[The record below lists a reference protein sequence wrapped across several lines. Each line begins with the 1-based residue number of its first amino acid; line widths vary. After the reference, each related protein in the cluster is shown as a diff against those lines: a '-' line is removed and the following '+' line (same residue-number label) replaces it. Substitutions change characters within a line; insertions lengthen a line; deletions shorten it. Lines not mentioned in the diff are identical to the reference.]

1 MDAVK
6 VKKER
11 GLFLKLILYAI
22 PIMLTGLLQ
31 LLYNTADQIVVGQF
45 SGDENALA
53 AVGSSSAL
61 NGLIAGF
68 CIGITSGS
76 NVIIAQFI
84 GAKNGEGVSKAV
96 HTSMTF
102 SLIIGICVCA
112 LGLAVAKPMHLLL
125 GTMPDVFDDALLYTI
140 IIIAGVPAVSVYN
153 FGAVVFRAAG
163 DSKTPFI
170 ILALSGLLNIAFNLF
185 FVIVCKM
192 GVEGVAIATI
202 IAQYV
207 SAIVVVILIM
217 RLKDD
222 RKFSLSKMRIDGK
235 LLKRIL
241 VIGVPSAVQGS
252 LFAVSNMILQS
263 SVNMLGDSY
272 GSASVVTGNTI
283 GTTLEGYTY
292 VLTNSFYHSTVTYVG
307 QYYGARDTK
316 NIKRTLIY
324 SLIQSAV
331 VGVVVSWIIIAFSTP
346 LTMIFVNANES
357 NVADVLKYAGERIFI
372 TQSLYFTVG
381 VMEVLT
387 GYLRALGRSLVPMF
401 SSVFSVCV
409 VRVAWAF
416 LVFPISAFY
425 SITGLYLIYP
435 ISWILCSILHFI
447 TILVVNKK
455 VFAKEKKENLQ
466 EQVA

>member
-11 GLFLKLILYAI
+11 GLYLKLILYAI

-53 AVGSSSAL
+53 AVGSSAAL
-61 NGLIAGF
+61 NSLIAGF
-68 CIGITSGS
+68 CIGLTSGS

-102 SLIIGICVCA
+102 SLVIGLCVCA

-125 GTMPDVFDDALLYTI
+125 GTMPDVFDDALLYTVI
-140 IIIAGVPAVSVYN
+140 IMAGVPAVSVYN
-153 FGAVVFRAAG
+153 FGAVAFRAAG

-170 ILALSGLLNIAFNLF
+170 ILALTGILNVGFNLF

-207 SAIVVVILIM
+207 SAITVVILLI

-222 RKFSLSKMRIDGK
+222 RKFSFTKMRIDGN

-241 VIGVPSAVQGS
+241 VIGVPSAVQSS
-252 LFAVSNMILQS
+252 LFAISNMILQS

-292 VLTNSFYHSTVTYVG
+292 VLTNAFYHASVTYVG
-307 QYYGARDTK
+307 QFYGARDIK

-324 SLIQSAV
+324 TLIQSTI
-331 VGVVVSWIIIAFSTP
+331 VGIVISWLIIALSGP
-346 LTMIFVNANES
+346 LTLVFVNAGEANLNE
-357 NVADVLKYAGERIFI
+357 VIKYAFERIFI
-372 TQSLYFTVG
+372 TQCLYFTVG

-387 GYLRALGRSLVPMF
+387 GYLRALGRSLIPMF
-401 SSVFSVCV
+401 SSVFSICV

-416 LVFPISAFY
+416 LIFPLPVFY
-425 SITGLYLIYP
+425 SLTGLYMVYP
-435 ISWILCSILHFI
+435 ISWILCSILHLI

-455 VFAKEKKENLQ
+455 VFAKESVENLQ